1 MDKKV
6 LLETQSGRQLDGVLR
21 RVSGNRLWLVMNVG
35 SGNVERSVSDEE
47 LKSLTLSNGQ
57 RIDLI
62 SESDTDSDVVIAPDN
77 EAAQVQPERLQQ
89 EPQPEEAISAKLR
102 ELRALVGKSVT
113 ITADGVA
120 TRTGILQAVSE
131 DHLTLSVAMGAGNIE
146 YFYDMNSIQK
156 VEAVR

>member
-1 MDKKV
+1 MK
-6 LLETQSGRQLDGVLR
+6 LSGRIRIQARRWEVRVDQVLVDSSHGVRAQLVRHPRRSLR
-21 RVSGNRLWLVMNVG
+21 PAA
-35 SGNVERSVSDEE
+35 EFPRSVDR
-47 LKSLTLSNGQ
+47 LPRRKPAAK
-57 RIDLI
+57 IDP
-62 SESDTDSDVVIAPDN
+62 DSPF
-77 EAAQVQPERLQQ
+77 
-89 EPQPEEAISAKLR
+89 AKLR

-113 ITADGVA
+113 ITAAGVA

>member
-1 MDKKV
+1 M
-6 LLETQSGRQLDGVLR
+6 
-21 RVSGNRLWLVMNVG
+21 
-35 SGNVERSVSDEE
+35 
-47 LKSLTLSNGQ
+47 
-57 RIDLI
+57 
-62 SESDTDSDVVIAPDN
+62 VIAPDN
-77 EAAQVQPERLQQ
+77 GAAPVQPEQLQQ
-89 EPQPEEAISAKLR
+89 ESQPEEAISAKLR

-113 ITADGVA
+113 ITAAGVA